1 MTEGAVLSTIVGA
14 AGRSFP
20 AQPRA
25 RPDTAEDPA
34 RRDSA
39 VRNGEAAHRAD
50 PALPQRTPLLNG
62 QTQLAAQQAGSPTSN
77 QTGNPTDRAAET
89 TAGETT
95 GETVDQ
101 STGGTNS
108 EGNGFDPSNPDGLT
122 EEEQQK
128 VQELQARDR
137 EVRAHEQAH
146 KTAGGAHA
154 GSPTFETEQ
163 GPDGKTYAVGGEV
176 KIDTS
181 PVPNNPDATIRKLE
195 QVKRAALAPADPSA
209 QDRAVAAAADA
220 KIQQARQEK
229 QDKEAEAPEKA
240 KERPADSAPAPAAS
254 EPAAGGDPVFTP
266 SPIPAAM
273 SGGAAPVSPGSL
285 FNLVA

>member
-1 MTEGAVLSTIVGA
+1 MTEGVVLSTIVGA

-20 AQPRA
+20 AQPRV

-34 RRDSA
+34 RRASA
-39 VRNGEAAHRAD
+39 ARNDETTHRAD

-62 QTQLAAQQAGSPTSN
+62 ETQLAAQQAGTPT
-77 QTGNPTDRAAET
+77 GRAAET
-89 TAGETT
+89 TAGRAS
-95 GETVDQ
+95 GEPADQ
-101 STGGTNS
+101 PASGTGGES
-108 EGNGFDPSNPDGLT
+108 DGFDPSNPDGLT

-128 VQELQARDR
+128 VRELQARDR

-154 GSPTFETEQ
+154 GSPSFETEQ
-163 GPDGKTYAVGGEV
+163 GPDGKTYAVSGEV

-195 QVKRAALAPADPSA
+195 QVKRAALAPAEPSS

-240 KERPADSAPAPAAS
+240 KDGTAGSEAGESGIAAS
-254 EPAAGGDPVFTP
+254 EPVAGSEPVSTP
-266 SPIPAAM
+266 SPIPAAT
-273 SGGAAPVSPGSL
+273 SGDATPASPGSL